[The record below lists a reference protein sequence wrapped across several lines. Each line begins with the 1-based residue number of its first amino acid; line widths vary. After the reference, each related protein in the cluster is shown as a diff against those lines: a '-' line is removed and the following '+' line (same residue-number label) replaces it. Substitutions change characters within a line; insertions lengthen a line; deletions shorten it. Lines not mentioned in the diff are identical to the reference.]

1 MSGTKR
7 IRPETEPRSVLVPC
21 WPLLRLTTTL
31 PNRVL
36 VGEACKAQPPT
47 ASEAEALLR
56 YDFALS

>member
-7 IRPETEPRSVLVPC
+7 IRPETGPRSVLVPR
-21 WPLLRLTTTL
+21 WPLLRLTTAL

-36 VGEACKAQPPT
+36 VGEMCKALSPV